1 MADLS
6 RQAFRSHGTSRRHL
20 QERDEPNQAFLLFL
34 NGGSIPSPLAGIVIL
49 WINCILSC
57 FRAIMSMDARDNFP
71 VDMVEQVRFF
81 KVRGYD
87 RRGTT
92 QSRSVSDLLDI
103 VLRPT

>member
-1 MADLS
+1 MISVID
-6 RQAFRSHGTSRRHL
+6 SRRA
-20 QERDEPNQAFLLFL
+20 QNCTILLSKL
-34 NGGSIPSPLAGIVIL
+34 KLTNEDITKAIL
-49 WINCILSC
+49 
-57 FRAIMSMDARDNFP
+57 SMDARDNFP